1 MNIISVIMLFSSS
14 VPDILRKLLVGP
26 NVILMNIM
34 AGRVFRNTILFE
46 TSREIEISTIQFEE
60 IQK

>member
-26 NVILMNIM
+26 NVVLMNIM
-34 AGRVFRNTILFE
+34 AGRVFRNTMLFE

-60 IQK
+60 I